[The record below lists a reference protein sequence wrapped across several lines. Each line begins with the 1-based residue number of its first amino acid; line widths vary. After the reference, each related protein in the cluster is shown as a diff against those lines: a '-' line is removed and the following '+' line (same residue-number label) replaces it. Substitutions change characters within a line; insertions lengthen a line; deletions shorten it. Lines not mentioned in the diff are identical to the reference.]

1 MEKRYRALRLIG
13 TVYKVLG
20 VIVAALTV
28 LLVIGVCLSST
39 LGGAAIDSFSREFRD
54 TPGFAAVG
62 GAIWGLTFGVMMIIY
77 GGGLSITLYA
87 IGESIYLAL
96 AIEENTRMTTA
107 LLRQQIGTAARPV
120 PEPPSVPPP
129 DPPMD

>member
-20 VIVAALTV
+20 VIVATLTV

-39 LGGAAIDSFSREFRD
+39 LGGAVIDSFSREFRD
-54 TPGFAAVG
+54 APGFAAVG
-62 GAIWGLTFGVMMIIY
+62 GAIWGLVFGAMMIIY
-77 GGGLSITLYA
+77 GGGLAITLYA
-87 IGESIYLAL
+87 VGESIYLAL
-96 AIEENTRMTTA
+96 AIEENTRMTTL
-107 LLRQQIGTAARPV
+107 LLRQQIGPSPLPAPKS
-120 PEPPSVPPP
+120 PPVPPP